1 MRSDAEHLCHV
12 PLRGFV
18 QLQKSIFG
26 LYPPGCGRC
35 LQKCSL
41 LLWLERDDVALR
53 SFCRMQLSWDNP
65 MQHSHFKRTVLSI
78 WKMIASHRYVG
89 HRDGLTLSQ
98 VPPPMSPGLVL
109 PSTTATPGRHGS
121 PWLCFW
127 LSSQEEQLGAVKSE
141 RTLHIYFLC
150 RTCQSPN
157 GASYT
162 AGRASFSK
170 GSASSP
176 AWLCQPPSMGSCQ
189 QAVPLVAS
197 GERPALARAAV
208 LSLALCSEAE
218 RDPSLCLSL

>member
-1 MRSDAEHLCHV
+1 M
-12 PLRGFV
+12 
-18 QLQKSIFG
+18 
-26 LYPPGCGRC
+26 
-35 LQKCSL
+35 
-41 LLWLERDDVALR
+41 
-53 SFCRMQLSWDNP
+53 
-65 MQHSHFKRTVLSI
+65 
-78 WKMIASHRYVG
+78 
-89 HRDGLTLSQ
+89 
-98 VPPPMSPGLVL
+98 PPPVSPGLVL
-109 PSTTATPGRHGS
+109 PSTTPTPGRHGS

-176 AWLCQPPSMGSCQ
+176 AWLCQPPGTGSCQ

-197 GERPALARAAV
+197 RQRPALARTAV
-208 LSLALCSEAE
+208 LSLALCSEADRE
-218 RDPSLCLSL
+218 LCACPCRYSGPFLKAVSEKQAPGYRDVVKR